1 MFILND
7 MHEADVVEVK
17 DVVVDDVDEE
27 GGVEGE
33 AGDKLLQ
40 ELGVSPKSPVPDRGE
55 DFFIGEDDK
64 ETERNGQWHDISVG
78 EKEQSG
84 KVANRQDFCANF
96 ANWCLAR
103 STRLSFTCN
112 LFVVCHS
119 DQRSK
124 LVLMYFLF
132 WGFCLWYT

>member
-33 AGDKLLQ
+33 AGDQLLQ
-40 ELGVSPKSPVPDRGE
+40 ELGVSPKCPVPDRGD
-55 DFFIGEDDK
+55 DFLTGEDDK
-64 ETERNGQWHDISVG
+64 ETERNGQWHDILVS

-84 KVANRQDFCANF
+84 KVAN
-96 ANWCLAR
+96 
-103 STRLSFTCN
+103 
-112 LFVVCHS
+112 
-119 DQRSK
+119 
-124 LVLMYFLF
+124 
-132 WGFCLWYT
+132 

>member
-7 MHEADVVEVK
+7 MQEADVVEVK

-33 AGDKLLQ
+33 AGDQLLQ

-64 ETERNGQWHDISVG
+64 ETERNGQWHDIPVG

-103 STRLSFTCN
+103 STRLS
-112 LFVVCHS
+112 
-119 DQRSK
+119 
-124 LVLMYFLF
+124 
-132 WGFCLWYT
+132 

>member
-33 AGDKLLQ
+33 AGNQLLQ
-40 ELGVSPKSPVPDRGE
+40 ELGVPPKSPVPDRGE

-64 ETERNGQWHDISVG
+64 ETERNGMISSSVR
-78 EKEQSG
+78 KN
-84 KVANRQDFCANF
+84 KVVKLQTDRI
-96 ANWCLAR
+96 
-103 STRLSFTCN
+103 
-112 LFVVCHS
+112 FVQTLQTGV
-119 DQRSK
+119 
-124 LVLMYFLF
+124 
-132 WGFCLWYT
+132 